1 MNAFISYCATRTA
14 SAATI
19 SPSPACREIHFRAQ
33 KYEKSSYKYC
43 IVSFFSSASPA
54 CLIAARCIGHRTAL
68 HHPSQHAASAT
79 APHSS
84 KYRASPRRLP
94 HPAVHILSSP
104 RRTLPSALITFSP
117 APLRTCPMAFPE
129 ISKPALPHFPS
140 RAQYIYNVPE
150 TKLHVFE
157 KKRSQRF
164 ANMPNRP
171 TFAIAKRKQGLPS
184 EAEHSRKHIGRL
196 AQLVQSVCLTSRGS
210 AVRIRQRPQEIR
222 WNGSLAQLNR
232 AFDYGSKGYRF
243 ESYRSHTRVQA
254 SSYWVDTR
262 VAKWGRL

>member
-54 CLIAARCIGHRTAL
+54 CLITARCIGHRTAL
-68 HHPSQHAASAT
+68 HHPSHRTASAT

-84 KYRASPRRLP
+84 KYRTSPRRLP

-117 APLRTCPMAFPE
+117 APLRILPNAPPHMPHG
-129 ISKPALPHFPS
+129 IS
-140 RAQYIYNVPE
+140 RE
-150 TKLHVFE
+150 FE
-157 KKRSQRF
+157 ACF
-164 ANMPNRP
+164 AP
-171 TFAIAKRKQGLPS
+171 I
-184 EAEHSRKHIGRL
+184 
-196 AQLVQSVCLTSRGS
+196 
-210 AVRIRQRPQEIR
+210 
-222 WNGSLAQLNR
+222 
-232 AFDYGSKGYRF
+232 
-243 ESYRSHTRVQA
+243 SHCARNI
-254 SSYWVDTR
+254 
-262 VAKWGRL
+262 

>member
-1 MNAFISYCATRTA
+1 MG
-14 SAATI
+14 TI
-19 SPSPACREIHFRAQ
+19 STSPACREIHFRAQ

-54 CLIAARCIGHRTAL
+54 CLIAARCISHRTAL
-68 HHPSQHAASAT
+68 HHPSHHAASAT
-79 APHSS
+79 APHCS
-84 KYRASPRRLP
+84 KCSTSPHRLP
-94 HPAVHILSSP
+94 HPAVHPLSSP
-104 RRTLPSALITFSP
+104 RRTLPSALITSSP
-117 APLRTCPMAFPE
+117 MPLRTCPMAFPE

-140 RAQYIYNVPE
+140 RTQYIYNVPE
-150 TKLHVFE
+150 TKLHVFQ

-243 ESYRSHTRVQA
+243 ESYRSHKTYKYEFYFTRLL
-254 SSYWVDTR
+254 SSTE
-262 VAKWGRL
+262 